1 MAEHDDI
8 QDEPTFETKLEELL
22 DRGYGPV
29 GANCEVSFGLDD
41 GPLADLGK
49 MLTKLNGFY
58 AFNSGIHIFHVG
70 DSERCT
76 DLLTWN
82 DEATWKQLYQGLA
95 DDLFCF
101 GQDIFGMQF
110 AVRNNTNIVV
120 WNPETCEDEESF
132 DSLEDWAAWLLE
144 DPNVNGAAGFAKEYQ
159 DAKGGLEM
167 NQRLVPLTL
176 FMLGGAYDQ
185 DNLVPRDAV
194 EGMKIRGPLAVKL
207 RDLPDGTTIKLEV
220 VP

>member
-1 MAEHDDI
+1 MTTEASL
-8 QDEPTFETKLEELL
+8 DEETQFETKLDELL
-22 DRGYGPV
+22 DRSYGPV

-49 MLTKLNGFY
+49 MLTRLNGFF

-70 DSERCT
+70 DDDRCT
-76 DLLTWN
+76 SLLTWN
-82 DEATWKQLYQGLA
+82 DEATWQETYQGLA
-95 DDLFCF
+95 DSLFCF
-101 GQDIFGMQF
+101 GQDIFGTQF
-110 AVRNNTNIVV
+110 AVRNNEKVVV

-132 DSLEDWAAWLLE
+132 DTLEDWAAWLLE

-159 DAKGGLEM
+159 DAKGALEM
-167 NQRLVPLTL
+167 NQRLVPLRL

-194 EGMKIRGPLAVKL
+194 EGMKIRGPLAKKVH
-207 RDLPDGTTIKLEV
+207 DLPDGTTLELEV
-220 VP
+220 V